1 MKGRLRR
8 PLLLTWCRIAGCAPA
23 QPRLTLRS
31 PTDGSSQG
39 LCPRNFPDQTAG
51 VGCRF
56 SLQGIFLTQWLNPH
70 PLHLPHWQAD
80 SLSQHHL
87 GSPGIGKSGDI
98 PPRGLGRGNS
108 SESTDSRHY
117 LLFSPVRSQESNSTL
132 LLLFSL
138 LDMSDS
144 LPPHGLQH
152 ARIPCPPSSPRVCS
166 NMSIES
172 VMTFNH
178 LILCRSLLYLLSI
191 FPASGSF
198 PKSQLFSSDGQGIG
212 ASASAS
218 VLPMN
223 IQDCYPLGLTGL
235 ISLLSK
241 GISRV
246 FYSTKV

>member
-1 MKGRLRR
+1 M
-8 PLLLTWCRIAGCAPA
+8 
-23 QPRLTLRS
+23 
-31 PTDGSSQG
+31 
-39 LCPRNFPDQTAG
+39 
-51 VGCRF
+51 GCRF

-70 PLHLPHWQAD
+70 PLHLLHWQAD

-138 LDMSDS
+138 LVMSDS

-152 ARIPCPPSSPRVCS
+152 ARIPCPPSPPRFCS

-198 PKSQLFSSDGQGIG
+198 PESALLIRWPRYWSFSFSISPSNEYSGLLSFRVDWFDLFVVQRN
-212 ASASAS
+212 
-218 VLPMN
+218 LK
-223 IQDCYPLGLTGL
+223 
-235 ISLLSK
+235 SLLQHQTLKASILQHSAFFELK
-241 GISRV
+241 LV
-246 FYSTKV
+246 

>member
-1 MKGRLRR
+1 M
-8 PLLLTWCRIAGCAPA
+8 
-23 QPRLTLRS
+23 
-31 PTDGSSQG
+31 
-39 LCPRNFPDQTAG
+39 
-51 VGCRF
+51 GCRF

-138 LDMSDS
+138 LVMSDS

-198 PKSQLFSSDGQGIG
+198 PESALLIRWPRYWSFSFSISPSNEYSGLLSFRVDWFDLFVVQRN
-212 ASASAS
+212 
-218 VLPMN
+218 LK
-223 IQDCYPLGLTGL
+223 
-235 ISLLSK
+235 SLLQHQTLKASILQHSAFFELK
-241 GISRV
+241 LV
-246 FYSTKV
+246 